1 MKHINEMMGVKTKED
16 KKEDHSQ
23 HTGMDMKEEKTIKRL
38 SYNILK
44 SPEKTIL
51 PTDSI
56 REMKFTL
63 EGNMNHYL

>member
-1 MKHINEMMGVKTKED
+1 
-16 KKEDHSQ
+16 
-23 HTGMDMKEEKTIKRL
+23 MDMKEEKTIKRL

-51 PTDSI
+51 PTDSV

-63 EGNMNHYL
+63 EGNMNHYLWT